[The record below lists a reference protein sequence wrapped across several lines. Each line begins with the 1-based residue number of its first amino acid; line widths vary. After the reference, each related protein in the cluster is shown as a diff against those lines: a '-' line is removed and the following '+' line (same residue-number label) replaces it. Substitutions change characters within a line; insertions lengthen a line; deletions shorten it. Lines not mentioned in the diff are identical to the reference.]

1 MAFYSLNMW
10 SCLSCAGLISCSNL
24 AIHTDSNLVLAGE
37 GIQKS
42 TPRSYACARIDGRI
56 QCDGNLDEA
65 DWKKAEWSQEFLDI
79 EGPDKEHPSQKTRFK
94 MLWDQSCLHIAA
106 EMEEVDLWATY
117 DQRDMIVFH
126 ENDIEVF
133 LDPDGDSKNYF
144 EIEVNVLGTVFDL
157 FLHRTYREGGPA
169 DHGWDAPGMRVG
181 IDVVGSINDPR
192 DRDQS
197 WTLELS
203 IPWDNLVPP
212 PDATTNTTWP
222 LLPKPGDVWRVNFSR
237 VQWDLKITDGKYEKI
252 EGLREHNW
260 TWTPQWE
267 INMHEPR
274 HWGYLEFTDRNDL

>member
-1 MAFYSLNMW
+1 M
-10 SCLSCAGLISCSNL
+10 
-24 AIHTDSNLVLAGE
+24 
-37 GIQKS
+37 
-42 TPRSYACARIDGRI
+42 
-56 QCDGNLDEA
+56 
-65 DWKKAEWSQEFLDI
+65 WSQEFGDI
-79 EGPDKEHPSQKTRFK
+79 EGPHKEPPAQKTRFK
-94 MLWDQSCLHIAA
+94 MVWDQSYLHIAA

-126 ENDIEVF
+126 ENDFEVF
-133 LDPDGDSKNYF
+133 IDPTGDRRNYF

-169 DHGWDAPGMRVG
+169 DHGWDAPGMILG
-181 IDVVGSINDPR
+181 IDALGSINDPS

-212 PDATTNTTWP
+212 DNAVTGDSWP
-222 LLPKPGDVWRVNFSR
+222 LIPKPGDIWRVNFSR
-237 VQWDLKITDGKYEKI
+237 VQWDLKITNGKYEKI
-252 EGLREHNW
+252 DGLREHNW